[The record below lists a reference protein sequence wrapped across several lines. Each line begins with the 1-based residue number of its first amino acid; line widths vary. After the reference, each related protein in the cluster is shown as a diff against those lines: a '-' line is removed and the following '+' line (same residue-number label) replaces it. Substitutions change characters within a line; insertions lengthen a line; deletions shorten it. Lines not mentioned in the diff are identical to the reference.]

1 VSLISGSFSG
11 TLGYVMSGLQA
22 GEPYSVV
29 VNKAKELGYTEP
41 DPRDDLGGVD
51 VARKALILAR
61 TLGMSLEMSDVSV
74 EPLYPPELASLSIP
88 EFMAALPSL
97 DEAFAA
103 KIAAAAADGN
113 VLRYAASVKPPSGGS
128 AGSLVVGLVAVPASS
143 PLGTLTG
150 SDNLVEIH
158 TGWYSQTPL
167 VVRGAG
173 AGTGT
178 TAAGVLADM
187 LDLAMTR
194 EVV

>member
-1 VSLISGSFSG
+1 MPSPSPSPSP
-11 TLGYVMSGLQA
+11 S
-22 GEPYSVV
+22 PYLD
-29 VNKAKELGYTEP
+29 A
-41 DPRDDLGGVD
+41 
-51 VARKALILAR
+51 
-61 TLGMSLEMSDVSV
+61 V

-158 TGWYSQTPL
+158 TGT
-167 VVRGAG
+167 VRVRVRGEG
-173 AGTGT
+173 E
-178 TAAGVLADM
+178 
-187 LDLAMTR
+187 R
-194 EVV
+194 